1 MESKQ
6 PSFVSYLALGAV
18 TISASLMIIYILFV
32 SGIFKV
38 TFNNDAALVLVGTIY
53 GISLFS
59 IITLVYKWKEGPER
73 VRAMQSHLILS
84 IANETVSHLRRG
96 FNTTTCEEVAKI
108 ILKTSDVDAVA
119 ITNKKT
125 VLAYVGISC
134 SDYEPAKNFIN
145 FKDELAKNRIAF
157 FSSISEEKVYSGHG
171 DDFSW
176 NGIAVPLKIQK
187 KTIGTLDF
195 FYKSSKRITENR
207 ITVAKGLGE
216 LLGTQLELSELE
228 RQQAHAF
235 RSELKALRAQINP
248 HFLFN
253 TLNTIAVLCRTDPI
267 KARSLIISFAE
278 FFRESLERQ
287 SQFTTLDEELRY
299 VNSYLEF
306 EKARFGSKLK
316 IENRIDKKAEK
327 VKLPALIVQPL
338 VENAIKHG
346 MSANGKLLLVLTATV
361 ENGQLV
367 VKVKDNGMGML
378 DKRKTLRNENNG
390 KGLGIG
396 LTNIKERLISLYGS
410 EGLINIHSTSGKG
423 TEVTLR
429 IPIHRGLRE
438 S

>member
-1 MESKQ
+1 MQNKQ
-6 PSFVSYLALGAV
+6 PLFISYLALGAV
-18 TISASLMIIYILFV
+18 TIGASLMIIYILFV
-32 SGIFKV
+32 SGIFQV

-73 VRAMQSHLILS
+73 VREMQSHLILT

-96 FNTTTCEEVAKI
+96 FNAATCEEVAKI

-119 ITNKKT
+119 ITNKRT
-125 VLAYVGISC
+125 VLAYAGTSFPN
-134 SDYEPAKNFIN
+134 YEPAKNFKN
-145 FKDELAKNRIAF
+145 YRDELDKNRIAF
-157 FSSISEEKVYSGHG
+157 FSKGLEEKYSDDG

-195 FYKSSKRITENR
+195 LYKASKKITQNR
-207 ITVAKGLGE
+207 STVAKGLGE

-253 TLNTIAVLCRTDPI
+253 TLNTIAALCRTDP
-267 KARSLIISFAE
+267 KNARRLIISFAE

-316 IENRIDKKAEK
+316 IESRIDKKAGQ

-346 MSANGKLLLVLTATV
+346 MSTNGKLNLMLSATI
-361 ENGQLV
+361 ENGRLV
-367 VKVKDNGMGML
+367 VKVKDDGAGML
-378 DKRKTLRNENNG
+378 VKRKTLRNDNNG

-396 LTNIKERLISLYGS
+396 LTNIKERLTSLYGS
-410 EGLINIHSTSGKG
+410 AGLINIHSTSGKG

-429 IPIHRGLRE
+429 IPIHRG
-438 S
+438 

>member
-1 MESKQ
+1 MENKQ

-18 TISASLMIIYILFV
+18 TIGASLTIIYILFV

-96 FNTTTCEEVAKI
+96 FNATTCEEVAKI

-119 ITNKKT
+119 ITNKKI
-125 VLAYVGISC
+125 VLAYAGITC
-134 SDYEPAKNFIN
+134 PNYEPAKNFKN
-145 FKDELAKNRIAF
+145 YRNELDKNRIAF
-157 FSSISEEKVYSGHG
+157 FGKDSEEKMYSNVG

-176 NGIAVPLKIQK
+176 NGIAVPLKIQE

-195 FYKSSKRITENR
+195 FYKASKKITENR

-253 TLNTIAVLCRTDPI
+253 TLNTIAALCRTDP
-267 KARSLIISFAE
+267 KNARRLIISFAE

-299 VNSYLEF
+299 VNAYLEF
-306 EKARFGSKLK
+306 EKARFGPKLR
-316 IENRIDKKAEK
+316 IEKRIDKRAGK
-327 VKLPALIVQPL
+327 VKLPAMIVQPL

-346 MSANGKLLLVLTATV
+346 MSADGKLTLVLSATLDD
-361 ENGQLV
+361 ERLV
-367 VKVKDNGMGML
+367 VKVQDNGTGML
-378 DKRKTLRNENNG
+378 VKRTTLRSDSNN

-396 LTNIKERLISLYGS
+396 LTNIKERLTSLYGS
-410 EGLINIHSTSGKG
+410 AGLINIHSTSGKG

-429 IPIHRGLRE
+429 IPIHRRPSE